1 MMLVLVT
8 PQIFCMVGMFRI
20 LKIGI

>member
-8 PQIFCMVGMFRI
+8 AHECS
-20 LKIGI
+20 